1 MTTTT
6 SYGTW
11 FYFVRTTSLGL
22 RGLVDELL
30 GEHFDKATLDA
41 VETDYRTAINAALPE
56 GVTLAGD
63 EFHGPHPLD
72 SAKRDAIADAVE
84 SVDIWAI
91 LRRRS
96 V

>member
-11 FYFVRTTSLGL
+11 FHFVRTTSLGL
-22 RGLVDELL
+22 RDLVDEVL

-41 VETDYRTAINAALPE
+41 VETDYRAAINAALPE
-56 GVTLAGD
+56 GVSLAGN
-63 EFHGPHPLD
+63 EFYGPHPLD
-72 SAKRDAIADAVE
+72 WAKRDAIADAVE

-91 LRRRS
+91 LGRRQA
-96 V
+96 